1 MPEETTQI
9 GLDDVLITQELAHRS
24 PRTPNLQAETDA
36 LHTLARQLAEQS
48 QTMLKTLVTV
58 ALELCGAGS
67 AGVSLLEVT
76 PNGEEVFRWVALA
89 GALEAYEQGTVE
101 RYKSPCGVCLE
112 AQAPQLYSYPGR
124 YFTDLQDIQ
133 PQIVEALVIPLV
145 PGNQPLG
152 AIWGDVVKVLI
163 RH

>member
-24 PRTPNLQAETDA
+24 PRTPNLQAEIDA
-36 LHTLARQLAEQS
+36 QHTLARQLAEQS